1 MLVTE
6 DRHAYTSFP
15 FSQAP
20 GSKIWRAVSLEMR
33 IPYFFVDY
41 AIREGELWLSQV
53 SILWKEED
61 LLDFCRENH
70 GTPSTR
76 IIQIALL
83 APPGTDGIDTWRM
96 ITLKEIW
103 RGKIRDQ
110 QHHEMV
116 YVGMDG
122 EKLLSPL
129 VSCDVS
135 QIELLE
141 RLYPVTMPVA
151 QAPEKPKAG
160 RTRRQAAKA
169 C

>member
-6 DRHAYTSFP
+6 DSHAYLAFP
-15 FSQAP
+15 FKQAS
-20 GSKIWRAVSLEMR
+20 GSKIWRAVSLEMHL
-33 IPYFFVDY
+33 PYFFVNY
-41 AIREGELWLSQV
+41 AMLEGKEWFSQV

-61 LLDFCRENH
+61 LLDFCRENQGAH
-70 GTPSTR
+70 STK

-83 APPGTDGIDTWRM
+83 APPGTNEIKTWRM

-110 QHHEMV
+110 QHREMV
-116 YVGMDG
+116 YVGMDD

-129 VSCDVS
+129 VTCDVS

-141 RLYPVTMPVA
+141 RAYPLAAPVVQA
-151 QAPEKPKAG
+151 QEKSKAG
-160 RTRRQAAKA
+160 RKRR
-169 C
+169 